1 VPTVRVSRTNKRLS
15 IEVPA
20 RAFRKSIQIH
30 ACHDSTRISCRRFKV
45 GSSGSRQIEA
55 HLYVSRG
62 DQGKSGRSLSFLFPG
77 NGRPDIWRLPRQRQ
91 PCRLPSPGKPMTPL
105 RHSMLLSL
113 AIACS
118 SGDRDL
124 LFVLIYRPA
133 RSTSSMGPSRSR

>member
-1 VPTVRVSRTNKRLS
+1 MPTLRVSRTNKRLS

-77 NGRPDIWRLPRQRQ
+77 NDRPDLLAAAEPALPTPKPGQTHDS
-91 PCRLPSPGKPMTPL
+91 PSPFDAPIFSGC
-105 RHSMLLSL
+105 LSPVHPE
-113 AIACS
+113 IEICS
-118 SGDRDL
+118 LS
-124 LFVLIYRPA
+124 
-133 RSTSSMGPSRSR
+133 